1 MEKITKGKFLVFVC
15 LLMLSLT
22 SRAQLYPVFSQYYFN
37 EMFINPAYAGSHIQL
52 SATSTYRNQWLNFPG
67 APKTVSFSAHSS
79 FMRGKVGL
87 GFLTN
92 ADKIGSYSNKD
103 IALIYS
109 YRLRFGKSTLAFG
122 LQGMGYFMSADFSA
136 INLRDPGSP
145 DFIPVNKFKPNI
157 GTGIYFSKKNFF
169 AGLSVPYLMNTDFR
183 KTGTGINLQLKRT
196 YFLRSGVILN
206 MDQKGNFK
214 VNPNILAKVQEGQ
227 PLSVDLNTAFIFYD
241 SFSAGLSYRTGK
253 TMIGFVSMKL
263 TEQLFFN
270 YSFDFTQQ
278 DLRPFASGTH
288 EFMINYRYKIS
299 RIHKNLPCPTY
310 WNYHEQDS
318 FKY

>member
-1 MEKITKGKFLVFVC
+1 
-15 LLMLSLT
+15 
-22 SRAQLYPVFSQYYFN
+22 
-37 EMFINPAYAGSHIQL
+37 
-52 SATSTYRNQWLNFPG
+52 
-67 APKTVSFSAHSS
+67 
-79 FMRGKVGL
+79 
-87 GFLTN
+87 
-92 ADKIGSYSNKD
+92 
-103 IALIYS
+103 
-109 YRLRFGKSTLAFG
+109 
-122 LQGMGYFMSADFSA
+122 
-136 INLRDPGSP
+136 
-145 DFIPVNKFKPNI
+145 
-157 GTGIYFSKKNFF
+157 
-169 AGLSVPYLMNTDFR
+169 
-183 KTGTGINLQLKRT
+183 
-196 YFLRSGVILN
+196 

-227 PLSVDLNTAFIFYD
+227 PLSVDLNAAFIFYD

-253 TMIGFVSMKL
+253 SMIGFVSMKL

-310 WNYHEQDS
+310 WNYHEHDS